1 MVAYCSVPKCFS
13 HKSEVRLF
21 SFPKND
27 EKRMHW
33 AKILGVDSVSKG
45 NKVCAKH
52 FRGKDILKKS
62 RRLKQGLLFIDDLG
76 GTMNVKFNN
85 AFQALLGN

>member
-13 HKSEVRLF
+13 HKSEIRLF

-33 AKILGVDSVSKG
+33 ANILGVDSVSRG

-52 FRGKDILKKS
+52 FREKDILKKS
-62 RRLKQGLLFIDDLG
+62 GRLKQGLLYTNDLDI
-76 GTMNVKFNN
+76 TTNIKYNYCLVPR
-85 AFQALLGN
+85 